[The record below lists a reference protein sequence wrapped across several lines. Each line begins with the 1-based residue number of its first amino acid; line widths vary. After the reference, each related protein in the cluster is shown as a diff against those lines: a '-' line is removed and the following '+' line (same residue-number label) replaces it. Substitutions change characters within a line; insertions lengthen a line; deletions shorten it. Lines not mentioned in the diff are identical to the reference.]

1 MTSTKPVSRVIRK
14 KEIAPDILL
23 LETTSTN
30 SSFYLI
36 KSPFLIVLIGTF
48 ISNPLRSRMT
58 KVSSEKQVA
67 EHNAMHGGIH
77 KKYIIP
83 ESRHIEWHPIQHPGA
98 AGPI

>member
-1 MTSTKPVSRVIRK
+1 
-14 KEIAPDILL
+14 
-23 LETTSTN
+23 
-30 SSFYLI
+30 
-36 KSPFLIVLIGTF
+36 
-48 ISNPLRSRMT
+48 MT

-98 AGPI
+98 AGPIWTVDKRRNINKACMSLAIYWLRQKRNII